1 MTSSTNTVT
10 SAIQGVTLN
19 LLGADPNTTLT
30 VNVGPERAGN
40 RKQDQR
46 MISAYNGVMS
56 YVNTQM
62 SYNTQT
68 QQYNRRAALRR

>member
-1 MTSSTNTVT
+1 M
-10 SAIQGVTLN
+10 QGVTLN

-30 VNVGPERAGN
+30 LNVGHDMQGIEN
-40 RKQDQR
+40 EINT

-68 QQYNRRAALRR
+68 QQTEVLYSAIAP